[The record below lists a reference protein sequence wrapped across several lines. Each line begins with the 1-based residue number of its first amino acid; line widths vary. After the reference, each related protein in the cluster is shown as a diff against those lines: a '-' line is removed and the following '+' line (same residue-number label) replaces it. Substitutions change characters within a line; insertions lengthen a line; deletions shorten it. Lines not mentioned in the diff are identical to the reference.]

1 MTGDEQRAAPSD
13 GFGVIARLSVL
24 AMVVGLLA
32 GAGASAFV
40 AVQHHLTHFLWVGVP
55 EALGLEAA
63 PWWLVLT
70 LPVVGG
76 ALTWGAMQ
84 LPGHGGHS
92 PLDGLRLDI
101 GPHQVASVLL
111 AALASLSFGAVLGPE
126 APLVAIGTAVG
137 AAVLRSPQ
145 HPARQVMMIV
155 GAMAGAGAVLGNP
168 LVTTILLLELALVGG
183 AQVARPAV
191 LLPSLVGLGS
201 GYLLQVGVGPWTGL
215 GDVQLSI
222 KTLPVYENV
231 RLGDLL
237 FGLVLAVVVALVAF
251 LAQRAAGALARAGRK
266 LPLLLL
272 LAAGLVTGLA
282 AVLVT
287 LVTGQSSTLVVFAGQ
302 TSMSAYLALPTLGVA
317 AVVLV
322 GKFVAYVA
330 CLGSGFKGGSL
341 FPAIALGTILASM
354 GGLVLGQE
362 AVPALAATAIAAA
375 IAGGMRLPFTGALL
389 GVLLTISAG
398 PAITVPAILGAVVG
412 MLTRL
417 AADQGFAQPE
427 PAVAG

>member
-1 MTGDEQRAAPSD
+1 MTDTELKAAPSD

-32 GAGASAFV
+32 GAGASAYV

-155 GAMAGAGAVLGNP
+155 GAMAGAGAVLGNRWSP
-168 LVTTILLLELALVGG
+168 
-183 AQVARPAV
+183 
-191 LLPSLVGLGS
+191 PSCC
-201 GYLLQVGVGPWTGL
+201 W
-215 GDVQLSI
+215 
-222 KTLPVYENV
+222 NW
-231 RLGDLL
+231 RL
-237 FGLVLAVVVALVAF
+237 
-251 LAQRAAGALARAGRK
+251 
-266 LPLLLL
+266 
-272 LAAGLVTGLA
+272 
-282 AVLVT
+282 
-287 LVTGQSSTLVVFAGQ
+287 
-302 TSMSAYLALPTLGVA
+302 
-317 AVVLV
+317 
-322 GKFVAYVA
+322 
-330 CLGSGFKGGSL
+330 
-341 FPAIALGTILASM
+341 
-354 GGLVLGQE
+354 
-362 AVPALAATAIAAA
+362 
-375 IAGGMRLPFTGALL
+375 
-389 GVLLTISAG
+389 SAG
-398 PAITVPAILGAVVG
+398 PRWPDPPSCCPRSWVW
-412 MLTRL
+412 
-417 AADQGFAQPE
+417 
-427 PAVAG
+427 AVATSCRSAWAPGPAWEMSS